1 MKNYDLQDVIP
12 WISKYIIE
20 YIKGY
25 ISYDKDDNYTMKFGE
40 EIKENK
46 KFCTF
51 DIYKSNDRV
60 SHVNLGIP
68 ISYNLVLYNY
78 LFNDFIELSKQKD
91 ITLSNHHIKED
102 DDGKITFSTN
112 VSITNGSKIEIII
125 SENNLGFKTIIN
137 DYERRHKENEN
148 KLGGINIHK

>member
-12 WISKYIIE
+12 GISKYIIE

-40 EIKENK
+40 EIEEYE

-68 ISYNLVLYNY
+68 ISYNLLLYNY

-91 ITLSNHHIKED
+91 ITLSNHNIKE
-102 DDGKITFSTN
+102 DDGKITFSTD
-112 VSITNGSKIEIII
+112 VSITNGYKIEIII

-137 DYERRHKENEN
+137 DYERSYKENEN
-148 KLGGINIHK
+148 KLGGYRS

>member
-40 EIKENK
+40 EIENNK

-68 ISYNLVLYNY
+68 ISYNLLLYNY
-78 LFNDFIELSKQKD
+78 LFNDFIEFLEQEYSF
-91 ITLSNHHIKED
+91 IYNIKEYN
-102 DDGKITFSTN
+102 DGKIIFSAD
-112 VSITNGSKIEIII
+112 VSITNGSKIKIII

-137 DYERRHKENEN
+137 DYERSYKENEN
-148 KLGGINIHK
+148 KLGGYRS